1 MITEEDR
8 LEKERLRLRIY
19 RLEHPDKVRSSKKKY
34 NDKNKDSIKLFN
46 GSYYQSNK
54 DSISDQ
60 KAEYYKENREKLISY
75 QIKYITNRLKTD
87 QNFRLAWK
95 LRNRLRMALKSQ
107 KVDKSERTMD
117 LVGCC
122 LESLKTHM
130 SKQFRTGM
138 TWENNTLKGWHIDH
152 IKPMSSF
159 DLSDPEEQKKC
170 NNYTN
175 LQPLWWWENLE
186 KGDKINIEKIR
197 IDGDTQSRESL
208 KEATIL
214 DYTEKVLAG
223 EIFKPIKIIY
233 DGKDW
238 WLADGFHRYFAHKR
252 AKVNTIDADISNG
265 TKRDAWIYSLS
276 ANGKHG
282 LPRSNEDKR
291 RSVMRALNDIE
302 LCDKTNIEI
311 AKICDV
317 SDMTVGRIRKE
328 LELLKEAKKKPK
340 TKPVEPPKEEYIQ
353 DEVHEL
359 RTENQALLTENTK
372 LRDQMAIGVLEID
385 DEEKITIQET
395 VESLRA
401 EVSRLQSL
409 LDAMTISRNDFQQKA
424 ADAINQIKYW
434 KRRAEKSK

>member
-1 MITEEDR
+1 MGR
-8 LEKERLRLRIY
+8 KEI
-19 RLEHPDKVRSSKKKY
+19 
-34 NDKNKDSIKLFN
+34 
-46 GSYYQSNK
+46 
-54 DSISDQ
+54 
-60 KAEYYKENREKLISY
+60 
-75 QIKYITNRLKTD
+75 
-87 QNFRLAWK
+87 
-95 LRNRLRMALKSQ
+95 M
-107 KVDKSERTMD
+107 M
-117 LVGCC
+117 
-122 LESLKTHM
+122 
-130 SKQFRTGM
+130 
-138 TWENNTLKGWHIDH
+138 
-152 IKPMSSF
+152 
-159 DLSDPEEQKKC
+159 
-170 NNYTN
+170 
-175 LQPLWWWENLE
+175 
-186 KGDKINIEKIR
+186 KINIEKIR

>member
-1 MITEEDR
+1 M
-8 LEKERLRLRIY
+8 
-19 RLEHPDKVRSSKKKY
+19 
-34 NDKNKDSIKLFN
+34 
-46 GSYYQSNK
+46 
-54 DSISDQ
+54 
-60 KAEYYKENREKLISY
+60 
-75 QIKYITNRLKTD
+75 
-87 QNFRLAWK
+87 
-95 LRNRLRMALKSQ
+95 
-107 KVDKSERTMD
+107 
-117 LVGCC
+117 
-122 LESLKTHM
+122 
-130 SKQFRTGM
+130 
-138 TWENNTLKGWHIDH
+138 
-152 IKPMSSF
+152 
-159 DLSDPEEQKKC
+159 
-170 NNYTN
+170 
-175 LQPLWWWENLE
+175 
-186 KGDKINIEKIR
+186 KINIEKIR

-385 DEEKITIQET
+385 DEERRET
-395 VESLRA
+395 CGRGCASFSPVGVSQNSRGLRGFFPHLTRTCWVDTDA
-401 EVSRLQSL
+401 RTAMATRGRTARTEL
-409 LDAMTISRNDFQQKA
+409 LVGER
-424 ADAINQIKYW
+424 
-434 KRRAEKSK
+434 

>member
-1 MITEEDR
+1 M
-8 LEKERLRLRIY
+8 
-19 RLEHPDKVRSSKKKY
+19 
-34 NDKNKDSIKLFN
+34 
-46 GSYYQSNK
+46 
-54 DSISDQ
+54 
-60 KAEYYKENREKLISY
+60 
-75 QIKYITNRLKTD
+75 
-87 QNFRLAWK
+87 
-95 LRNRLRMALKSQ
+95 
-107 KVDKSERTMD
+107 
-117 LVGCC
+117 
-122 LESLKTHM
+122 
-130 SKQFRTGM
+130 
-138 TWENNTLKGWHIDH
+138 
-152 IKPMSSF
+152 
-159 DLSDPEEQKKC
+159 
-170 NNYTN
+170 
-175 LQPLWWWENLE
+175 
-186 KGDKINIEKIR
+186 KINIEKIR

-328 LELLKEAKKKPK
+328 LELLKDAKKKPK

>member
-1 MITEEDR
+1 M
-8 LEKERLRLRIY
+8 
-19 RLEHPDKVRSSKKKY
+19 
-34 NDKNKDSIKLFN
+34 
-46 GSYYQSNK
+46 
-54 DSISDQ
+54 
-60 KAEYYKENREKLISY
+60 
-75 QIKYITNRLKTD
+75 
-87 QNFRLAWK
+87 
-95 LRNRLRMALKSQ
+95 
-107 KVDKSERTMD
+107 
-117 LVGCC
+117 
-122 LESLKTHM
+122 
-130 SKQFRTGM
+130 
-138 TWENNTLKGWHIDH
+138 
-152 IKPMSSF
+152 
-159 DLSDPEEQKKC
+159 
-170 NNYTN
+170 
-175 LQPLWWWENLE
+175 
-186 KGDKINIEKIR
+186 
-197 IDGDTQSRESL
+197 
-208 KEATIL
+208 
-214 DYTEKVLAG
+214 LAG

>member
-1 MITEEDR
+1 M
-8 LEKERLRLRIY
+8 
-19 RLEHPDKVRSSKKKY
+19 
-34 NDKNKDSIKLFN
+34 
-46 GSYYQSNK
+46 
-54 DSISDQ
+54 
-60 KAEYYKENREKLISY
+60 
-75 QIKYITNRLKTD
+75 
-87 QNFRLAWK
+87 
-95 LRNRLRMALKSQ
+95 M
-107 KVDKSERTMD
+107 
-117 LVGCC
+117 
-122 LESLKTHM
+122 
-130 SKQFRTGM
+130 
-138 TWENNTLKGWHIDH
+138 
-152 IKPMSSF
+152 
-159 DLSDPEEQKKC
+159 
-170 NNYTN
+170 
-175 LQPLWWWENLE
+175 
-186 KGDKINIEKIR
+186 KINIEKIR

-208 KEATIL
+208 KDSTII

-252 AKVNTIDADISNG
+252 AKVNTIDADITNG

-291 RSVMRALNDIE
+291 RSVIRALNDIE

-311 AKICDV
+311 AKLCDV

-340 TKPVEPPKEEYIQ
+340 VKPIEPPKEEYIQ

-372 LRDQMAIGVLEID
+372 LRDQMAIGILDID

-401 EVSRLQSL
+401 EVTRLQSS

>member
-1 MITEEDR
+1 M
-8 LEKERLRLRIY
+8 
-19 RLEHPDKVRSSKKKY
+19 
-34 NDKNKDSIKLFN
+34 
-46 GSYYQSNK
+46 
-54 DSISDQ
+54 
-60 KAEYYKENREKLISY
+60 
-75 QIKYITNRLKTD
+75 
-87 QNFRLAWK
+87 
-95 LRNRLRMALKSQ
+95 M
-107 KVDKSERTMD
+107 
-117 LVGCC
+117 
-122 LESLKTHM
+122 
-130 SKQFRTGM
+130 
-138 TWENNTLKGWHIDH
+138 
-152 IKPMSSF
+152 
-159 DLSDPEEQKKC
+159 
-170 NNYTN
+170 
-175 LQPLWWWENLE
+175 
-186 KGDKINIEKIR
+186 KINIEKIR

-353 DEVHEL
+353 DEMHEL

>member
-1 MITEEDR
+1 M
-8 LEKERLRLRIY
+8 
-19 RLEHPDKVRSSKKKY
+19 
-34 NDKNKDSIKLFN
+34 
-46 GSYYQSNK
+46 
-54 DSISDQ
+54 
-60 KAEYYKENREKLISY
+60 
-75 QIKYITNRLKTD
+75 
-87 QNFRLAWK
+87 
-95 LRNRLRMALKSQ
+95 M
-107 KVDKSERTMD
+107 
-117 LVGCC
+117 
-122 LESLKTHM
+122 
-130 SKQFRTGM
+130 
-138 TWENNTLKGWHIDH
+138 
-152 IKPMSSF
+152 
-159 DLSDPEEQKKC
+159 
-170 NNYTN
+170 
-175 LQPLWWWENLE
+175 
-186 KGDKINIEKIR
+186 KINIEKIR

>member
-1 MITEEDR
+1 M
-8 LEKERLRLRIY
+8 
-19 RLEHPDKVRSSKKKY
+19 
-34 NDKNKDSIKLFN
+34 
-46 GSYYQSNK
+46 
-54 DSISDQ
+54 
-60 KAEYYKENREKLISY
+60 
-75 QIKYITNRLKTD
+75 
-87 QNFRLAWK
+87 
-95 LRNRLRMALKSQ
+95 
-107 KVDKSERTMD
+107 
-117 LVGCC
+117 
-122 LESLKTHM
+122 
-130 SKQFRTGM
+130 
-138 TWENNTLKGWHIDH
+138 
-152 IKPMSSF
+152 
-159 DLSDPEEQKKC
+159 
-170 NNYTN
+170 
-175 LQPLWWWENLE
+175 
-186 KGDKINIEKIR
+186 KINIEKIR

-208 KEATIL
+208 KGATIL

>member
-1 MITEEDR
+1 M
-8 LEKERLRLRIY
+8 
-19 RLEHPDKVRSSKKKY
+19 
-34 NDKNKDSIKLFN
+34 
-46 GSYYQSNK
+46 
-54 DSISDQ
+54 
-60 KAEYYKENREKLISY
+60 
-75 QIKYITNRLKTD
+75 
-87 QNFRLAWK
+87 
-95 LRNRLRMALKSQ
+95 
-107 KVDKSERTMD
+107 
-117 LVGCC
+117 
-122 LESLKTHM
+122 
-130 SKQFRTGM
+130 
-138 TWENNTLKGWHIDH
+138 
-152 IKPMSSF
+152 
-159 DLSDPEEQKKC
+159 
-170 NNYTN
+170 
-175 LQPLWWWENLE
+175 
-186 KGDKINIEKIR
+186 KINIEKIR

>member
-152 IKPMSSF
+152 IVPCASF
-159 DLSDPEEQKKC
+159 NLTNIEEQKKC
-170 NNYTN
+170 FHYTN
-175 LQPLWWWENLE
+175 LQPLWWLDNIQ
-186 KGDKINIEKIR
+186 KG
-197 IDGDTQSRESL
+197 
-208 KEATIL
+208 
-214 DYTEKVLAG
+214 
-223 EIFKPIKIIY
+223 
-233 DGKDW
+233 
-238 WLADGFHRYFAHKR
+238 
-252 AKVNTIDADISNG
+252 
-265 TKRDAWIYSLS
+265 
-276 ANGKHG
+276 
-282 LPRSNEDKR
+282 
-291 RSVMRALNDIE
+291 
-302 LCDKTNIEI
+302 
-311 AKICDV
+311 
-317 SDMTVGRIRKE
+317 
-328 LELLKEAKKKPK
+328 KK
-340 TKPVEPPKEEYIQ
+340 
-353 DEVHEL
+353 
-359 RTENQALLTENTK
+359 
-372 LRDQMAIGVLEID
+372 
-385 DEEKITIQET
+385 
-395 VESLRA
+395 
-401 EVSRLQSL
+401 
-409 LDAMTISRNDFQQKA
+409 
-424 ADAINQIKYW
+424 
-434 KRRAEKSK
+434 

>member
-1 MITEEDR
+1 M
-8 LEKERLRLRIY
+8 
-19 RLEHPDKVRSSKKKY
+19 
-34 NDKNKDSIKLFN
+34 
-46 GSYYQSNK
+46 
-54 DSISDQ
+54 
-60 KAEYYKENREKLISY
+60 
-75 QIKYITNRLKTD
+75 
-87 QNFRLAWK
+87 
-95 LRNRLRMALKSQ
+95 
-107 KVDKSERTMD
+107 
-117 LVGCC
+117 
-122 LESLKTHM
+122 
-130 SKQFRTGM
+130 
-138 TWENNTLKGWHIDH
+138 
-152 IKPMSSF
+152 
-159 DLSDPEEQKKC
+159 
-170 NNYTN
+170 
-175 LQPLWWWENLE
+175 
-186 KGDKINIEKIR
+186 KINIEKIR

-353 DEVHEL
+353 DEMHEL

>member
-1 MITEEDR
+1 M
-8 LEKERLRLRIY
+8 
-19 RLEHPDKVRSSKKKY
+19 
-34 NDKNKDSIKLFN
+34 
-46 GSYYQSNK
+46 
-54 DSISDQ
+54 
-60 KAEYYKENREKLISY
+60 
-75 QIKYITNRLKTD
+75 
-87 QNFRLAWK
+87 
-95 LRNRLRMALKSQ
+95 
-107 KVDKSERTMD
+107 
-117 LVGCC
+117 
-122 LESLKTHM
+122 
-130 SKQFRTGM
+130 
-138 TWENNTLKGWHIDH
+138 
-152 IKPMSSF
+152 
-159 DLSDPEEQKKC
+159 
-170 NNYTN
+170 
-175 LQPLWWWENLE
+175 
-186 KGDKINIEKIR
+186 KINIEKIR

-208 KEATIL
+208 KQATIL

>member
-1 MITEEDR
+1 M
-8 LEKERLRLRIY
+8 
-19 RLEHPDKVRSSKKKY
+19 
-34 NDKNKDSIKLFN
+34 
-46 GSYYQSNK
+46 
-54 DSISDQ
+54 
-60 KAEYYKENREKLISY
+60 
-75 QIKYITNRLKTD
+75 
-87 QNFRLAWK
+87 
-95 LRNRLRMALKSQ
+95 
-107 KVDKSERTMD
+107 
-117 LVGCC
+117 
-122 LESLKTHM
+122 
-130 SKQFRTGM
+130 
-138 TWENNTLKGWHIDH
+138 
-152 IKPMSSF
+152 
-159 DLSDPEEQKKC
+159 
-170 NNYTN
+170 
-175 LQPLWWWENLE
+175 
-186 KGDKINIEKIR
+186 KINIEKIR

-223 EIFKPIKIIY
+223 VIFKPIKIIY